1 MTTEELYQRAAYPQD
16 LPLKIEQMGSI
27 ALSVANSWLL
37 GWPEIV
43 THYFQQAQSQ
53 AQAFLNLLETRVSVE
68 KDILANEAN
77 LRHSYLA
84 GKYYRYTR
92 SRKLRQDW

>member
-53 AQAFLNLLETRVSVE
+53 AFLNLLETRVSVE

-77 LRHSYLA
+77 LRHL
-84 GKYYRYTR
+84 
-92 SRKLRQDW
+92 SRREILQIYEIKEAPPRLVI